1 MTHPEAGRLS
11 PEVINVHHFAREFEA
26 PGEALSQV
34 KFGTSGHRGKLG
46 AGFSRRHA
54 EAIAQAVAR
63 LHMERGI
70 KGPILVGGD
79 TRLMSEETSRICAEV
94 LAANGFSVLLAD
106 IPLPTPVFSFEIIA
120 GRAAASLN
128 GTASHNPPQ
137 DMGLKYNP
145 SSGGPAGAEFTSVI
159 EKYANECLGD
169 PKLVKRMSLSKAKA
183 AGLVTVPDLIGP
195 YLERLVEV
203 VDLDVIKG
211 SGLRL
216 GIHPLGGTSIP
227 YYEALRKERGL
238 KNLRITDKTVDP
250 TFGFIPRD
258 HDGQIRM
265 DPSSPYPMK
274 PLLDLAKAGKYDFV
288 GATDPDAD
296 RFGVATKSSGLLTP
310 NQALC
315 VLTAYLLDH
324 RPSWP
329 SSLAVGRTIGTTH
342 LLDRIAEAKGRKVD
356 EVNVG
361 FKYYVEGIR
370 QDRYVLA
377 GEESAGLS
385 IYRWTAEK
393 DGILAVLLLAE
404 AMARTGKDLLELYR
418 DLTRQFG
425 DPAYRR
431 VDVAITDGQRGKIKS
446 MNAAS
451 FASLKE
457 LAGQKVTGVRDTDG
471 VKIYLKDSW
480 ILARLSG
487 TEPIAKLYGESF
499 QGPEHLQRL
508 LTEGGALF
516 GLQVS

>member
-1 MTHPEAGRLS
+1 MPHPEAGRLS
-11 PEVINVHHFAREFEA
+11 PEVINVHHFAREFDSPSVPLER
-26 PGEALSQV
+26 V
-34 KFGTSGHRGKLG
+34 KFGTSGHRGRLG
-46 AGFSRRHA
+46 GGFSRRHA

-63 LHMERGI
+63 LHTERGI
-70 KGPILVGGD
+70 KGPILLGGD
-79 TRLMSEETSRICAEV
+79 TRLMSAETAKICAEV
-94 LAANGFSVLLAD
+94 LAGNGFPVRLAD
-106 IPLPTPVFSFEIIA
+106 IPLPTPVFSLEIIA

-145 SSGGPAGAEFTSVI
+145 ASGGPAGAEFTSVI
-159 EKYANECLGD
+159 EKYANGCLDD
-169 PKLVKRMSLSKAKA
+169 PKAIRRLSLAKAKA
-183 AGLVTVPDLIGP
+183 QGLLEVPDLVGP
-195 YLERLVEV
+195 YLKRLAEV
-203 VDLDVIKG
+203 VDLDVIKS
-211 SGLRL
+211 SGLRI

-227 YYEALRKERGL
+227 YYEALRRDLGL
-238 KNLRITDKTVDP
+238 KNLRVVDKTVDP

-265 DPSSPYPMK
+265 DPSSVYPMK
-274 PLLDLAKAGKYDFV
+274 PLLDLARAGKYDFV
-288 GATDPDAD
+288 GASDPDAD
-296 RFGVATKSSGLLTP
+296 RFGVATKTSGLLTP

-315 VLTAYLLDH
+315 VLTAYLLDN
-324 RPSWP
+324 RPAWP
-329 SSLAVGRTIGTTH
+329 SSLTVGRTIGTTH
-342 LLDRIAEAKGRKVD
+342 LLDRIAQAKGRKAD

-361 FKYYVEGIR
+361 FKWYVEGIR
-370 QDRYVLA
+370 QDRYILA

-404 AMARTGKDLLELYR
+404 VMARTGKDLLELYR
-418 DLTRQFG
+418 DLTSRYG

-431 VDVAITDGQRGKIKS
+431 VDVAISEAQRQKIKS

-451 FASLKE
+451 CASLKE

-471 VKIYLKDSW
+471 VKIYLQDSW
-480 ILARLSG
+480 LLARLSG

-508 LTEGGALF
+508 LKEGGEFF
-516 GLQVS
+516 GLQVN

>member
-1 MTHPEAGRLS
+1 MVHPEAGSLS
-11 PEVINVHHFAREFEA
+11 REVINVHHYAREFDA
-26 PGEALSQV
+26 PSSPLERV
-34 KFGTSGHRGKLG
+34 KFGTSGHRGRLG
-46 AGFSRRHA
+46 SGFCRRHA

-63 LHMERGI
+63 LHSERGI
-70 KGPILVGGD
+70 KGPILLGGD
-79 TRLMSEETSRICAEV
+79 TRLMSAETAKICAEV
-94 LAANGFSVLLAD
+94 LAGNGFSVRLAD
-106 IPLPTPVFSFEIIA
+106 IPLPTPVFSLEIIA

-145 SSGGPAGAEFTSVI
+145 ASGGPAGAEYTSVI
-159 EKYANECLGD
+159 EDYANACLED
-169 PKLVKRMSLSKAKA
+169 PRAVRRLSLAKAKA
-183 AGLVTVPDLIGP
+183 QGLLETPDLVGP
-195 YLERLVEV
+195 YLKRLAEV
-203 VDLDVIKG
+203 VDLDAIKG
-211 SGLRL
+211 SGLRI

-227 YYEALRKERGL
+227 YYESLRRDLGL
-238 KNLRITDKTVDP
+238 NSLRVVDKTVDP

-265 DPSSPYPMK
+265 DPSSVYPMK
-274 PLLDLAKAGKYDFV
+274 PLLDLARAGKYDFV
-288 GATDPDAD
+288 GASDPDAD
-296 RFGVATKSSGLLTP
+296 RFGVATKTSGLLTP

-315 VLTAYLLDH
+315 VLTAYLLEH

-329 SSLAVGRTIGTTH
+329 SSLTVGRTIGTTH
-342 LLDRIAEAKGRKVD
+342 LLDRIAQAKGRKAE

-361 FKYYVEGIR
+361 FKWYVEGIR
-370 QDRYVLA
+370 QDRYLLA

-385 IYRWTAEK
+385 VYRWTAEK

-404 AMARTGKDLLELYR
+404 AMARTGRDLLELYR
-418 DLTRQFG
+418 DLTSRYG

-431 VDVAITDGQRGKIKS
+431 VDVAVSEAQRQKIKS

-451 FASLKE
+451 CSALKE

-471 VKIYLKDSW
+471 VKIYLQDSW

-508 LTEGGALF
+508 LQEGGAFF
-516 GLQVS
+516 GLQVN